1 MESSDDYVTVIDPRH
16 PLCNQTFR
24 LLGITTKQYLGR
36 CCVVLDHALRE
47 RNIPLVVTDH
57 WPDPLVITSSPL
69 TVATIEHLIHVFSHI
84 HPQPGTVMGEAD
96 GKDAAREY
104 RDPNTTQSAMEQADR
119 THLNSSPDLHRA
131 GLVLPLASAAT
142 DGCRGS
148 CQDLSGR
155 STSSREAKRGG
166 RRS

>member
-24 LLGITTKQYLGR
+24 LLGITTKQYLGQ

-47 RNIPLVVTDH
+47 RNIPLVVTDQS
-57 WPDPLVITSSPL
+57 PDPLVIASSPL

-84 HPQPGTVMGEAD
+84 HPQPAMVMGEAA
-96 GKDAAREY
+96 GKDAPREY
-104 RDPNTTQSAMEQADR
+104 RDPTTKQPAMEQADR
-119 THLNSSPDLHRA
+119 THLTSSPDLHRA
-131 GLVLPLASAAT
+131 GLDLPLGSAAT
-142 DGCRGS
+142 DGGCGS

-155 STSSREAKRGG
+155 SASSTEAK
-166 RRS
+166 